1 MLDQR
6 LDKPWWTLRIAYGL
20 VPILAGLDKF
30 TNILADWPQYL
41 SPALA
46 RLLPFSPATFMQLVG
61 VVEIA
66 AGILVL
72 SKLTR
77 IGAYVVGA
85 WLVLIAL
92 NLLTTLRFF
101 DVAVRDLVLALG
113 AYTLA
118 RLTEVR
124 EAEGRRVAR
133 VPVPAKAAT

>member
-6 LDKPWWTLRIAYGL
+6 LATPWWTLRLAYGL
-20 VPILAGLDKF
+20 VPIVAGLDKF
-30 TNILADWPQYL
+30 TNLLTDWSQYI
-41 SPALA
+41 SPSLA
-46 RLLPFSPATFMQLVG
+46 RVLPFPPGTFMQLVG
-61 VVEIA
+61 IIEIA
-66 AGILVL
+66 AGVLVL

-77 IGAYVVGA
+77 IGAYVVAA

-113 AYTLA
+113 AFTLA

-124 EAEGRRVAR
+124 AAEGRRVAH
-133 VPVPAKAAT
+133 VPLPA